1 MAATSA
7 EDGGRTVVM
16 PRPGAALASLR
27 TAGGR
32 DYALGS
38 TATLGRLPEC
48 EVTLDDPSV
57 SRRHARI
64 TSSGTRWSI
73 EDLGSTNGLKV
84 NGDRVGSAVLA
95 DGDRL
100 ELGTVELTFS
110 SKEASRAADRAHARA
125 GPAAAPAVPV
135 RRAGGAR
142 GDPRRARHRPA
153 PAGAPVVAGPAPR
166 ASRRGKRGN
175 RPRALPGELVV
186 HPPEGRPQVVPLDA
200 HDVSFG
206 RADASTVI
214 LSDPYISDHHA
225 RVYLEDGTWLI
236 TDLGSTNGTF
246 LNQSKVTA
254 PTPIAAGDQL
264 GIGKTVVQV
273 RR

>member
-1 MAATSA
+1 
-7 EDGGRTVVM
+7 M
-16 PRPGAALASLR
+16 PPIVL
-27 TAGGR
+27 
-32 DYALGS
+32 
-38 TATLGRLPEC
+38 TL
-48 EVTLDDPSV
+48 VQ
-57 SRRHARI
+57 
-64 TSSGTRWSI
+64 
-73 EDLGSTNGLKV
+73 GLLLLLLYLFV
-84 NGDRVGSAVLA
+84 
-95 DGDRL
+95 
-100 ELGTVELTFS
+100 
-110 SKEASRAADRAHARA
+110 ARA
-125 GPAAAPAVPV
+125 VRAVIRDV
-135 RRAGGAR
+135 RATG
-142 GDPRRARHRPA
+142 PA

-166 ASRRGKRGN
+166 TSRRGKRGN